1 MNPAILNYL
10 QAQQG
15 QPQGEG
21 QSSPMQ
27 QNQGQ
32 QAPYN
37 PFDSGIRS
45 AIESAKQSLGMT
57 EKQQDKALRRSMLT
71 FADNMAQQPKQRGFF
86 NNFGSATKALSPAI
100 QAHDQAEDEALT
112 QNNAMA
118 NQILAYKGAE
128 EAKQA
133 KAQDQAW
140 RQQHAESQLG
150 EQRRYHDMMNSYQ
163 QQKLKGE
170 QEKGISQFGSQF
182 TPIENKAE
190 VTAYAKDKKALGST
204 MHELNELEEKYK
216 KFREDYKGNLIDPM
230 SPIASIANPAKD
242 FFGKFANNK
251 KLRRETADRKSLN
264 SMINKFV
271 VSSERTLK
279 GGGVMGPRLIEMFKQ
294 QEIYPDLAKDTTE
307 DFDSKLKDLKKEIEN
322 SYKASNL
329 SLQYGV
335 RLDPSN
341 VEEFQNY
348 LNPQQAATAPMQ
360 EDMNN
365 GLVIM
370 QDADGTRYEIPANE
384 ANDALN
390 DGLIPVE

>member
-10 QAQQG
+10 QYQQG

-21 QSSPMQ
+21 QASPMQ
-27 QNQGQ
+27 PQGQ

-71 FADNMAQQPKQRGFF
+71 FADNIAQQPKQKGLL
-86 NNFGSATKALSPAI
+86 NNFGSIARSMSPAI
-100 QAHDQAEDEALT
+100 AAHDQAEDEALT

-118 NQILAYKGAE
+118 NQILAYKAAE

-133 KAQDQAW
+133 KAEEQTW
-140 RQQHAESQLG
+140 RRQHAEAQLG
-150 EQRRYHDMMNSYQ
+150 EQRRYHDMMNAYQ
-163 QQKLKGE
+163 QQKLKG
-170 QEKGISQFGSQF
+170 QEGLTSQVGPGF
-182 TPIENKAE
+182 TPITNKAE

-230 SPIASIANPAKD
+230 SPIASIANPVKD

-251 KLRRETADRKSLN
+251 KYRQETADRKTLN
-264 SMINKFV
+264 SQLNKFV
-271 VSSERTLK
+271 VSSERALK
-279 GGGVMGPRLIEMFKQ
+279 GGGVMGPRLIQMFKEQ
-294 QEIYPDLAKDTTE
+294 DIYPSLDNDTVE
-307 DFDSKLKDLKKEIEN
+307 DFESKMKMLKDEIEN

-329 SLQYGV
+329 SLQHGV

-341 VEEFQNY
+341 VGEFQNY